1 MKFFT
6 SLAIVS
12 LAGLVACDD
21 AATDP
26 QGGGGE
32 SSGTAGNGGAGA
44 AGPSSGGSGGTG
56 GEAVGEFPVIGDGER
71 LTISGDMTWN
81 VTFDAEAVG
90 NGATDCA
97 YTRTYVGVEDRSRPW
112 LCPACEVM
120 FRTEVE
126 MTAGESDCFSQVSE
140 DDPLT
145 EEWIGYGDGVWYR
158 GALLTSAQGEAVLN
172 GDTVATTNTVPDLEA
187 LAGGM
192 MEFGVVGAF
201 KVAKEDGDPFHGFAE
216 SETYS
221 CGWPKASPPPY
232 TGDYT
237 IVDGETVPDGIF
249 RDACGDN
256 VRLHD
261 FKGSYAIIDMSAM
274 DCPPCQSMA
283 SQEEAFVADM
293 AAMGVTVHVITLLA
307 PSLANPLG
315 TTTDTMLD
323 NWVSSFDLTSPVLAD
338 TAWGLSMFIPVF
350 GAEETGYPSWVLVDP
365 ELNVIDTGSGFPVEG
380 FEYHKQTILADME

>member
-1 MKFFT
+1 MKSFT
-6 SLAIVS
+6 ALVIVS
-12 LAGLVACDD
+12 LAGLVACEDSG
-21 AATDP
+21 TEP
-26 QGGGGE
+26 QGGGGGQ
-32 SSGTAGNGGAGA
+32 SSGTAGND
-44 AGPSSGGSGGTG
+44 SGGSGGAGTG
-56 GEAVGEFPVIGDGER
+56 GEGVGGTPVPGDTER
-71 LTISGDMTWN
+71 LTITGDMTWN
-81 VTFDAEAVG
+81 VTFDAEALD

-126 MTAGESDCFSQVSE
+126 MTAGESECFSQVSE

-145 EEWIGYGDGVWYR
+145 EEWIGYGGGVWYR

-172 GDTVATTNTVPDLEA
+172 GDTIATTNTVPDLEA

-192 MEFGVVGAF
+192 MEFGVTGAF
-201 KVAKEDGDPFHGFAE
+201 KLDKEEGDAFHGFAE
-216 SETYS
+216 SETYA

-237 IVDGETVPDGIF
+237 IVTGQTVPDGIF

-261 FKGSYAIIDMSAM
+261 FKGAYTIIDMSAM

-283 SQEEAFVADM
+283 NQEEAFVADL
-293 AAMGVTVHVITLLA
+293 AAMGITVHVVTLLA
-307 PSLANPLG
+307 PSLADPLG
-315 TTTDTMLD
+315 TTTQAMLETWID
-323 NWVSSFDLTSPVLAD
+323 NFDLTAPVLAD

-350 GAEETGYPSWVLVDP
+350 GAEETGYPSWVIVDP
-365 ELNVIDTGSGFPVEG
+365 DLNVIESASGFPAEG
-380 FEYHKQTILADME
+380 FEYHKQAILADMEP